1 MNKSLSPKWAPIENV
16 SHQNLSIHQGAI
28 YVIVSRVKANVYS
41 KCQFYNQITTRS
53 TQIRRKRQVSG
64 ILQLIETEG
73 RIHEK
78 YQFLTGGALSL
89 FRVLCILRS
98 IHMKNIL
105 LIVEV

>member
-1 MNKSLSPKWAPIENV
+1 MTRAYRPNGHPLKI
-16 SHQNLSIHQGAI
+16 
-28 YVIVSRVKANVYS
+28 VKANVYS

-53 TQIRRKRQVSG
+53 TQIRRKD
-64 ILQLIETEG
+64 
-73 RIHEK
+73 K
-78 YQFLTGGALSL
+78 FLVFTIDRNRGTHSRKIPVFNWGALSL